1 MAENSDAINELVRV
15 MEQLRAPDG
24 CPWDRQQDH
33 YSLKEYL
40 REETAELL
48 DAIDEEDD
56 PAMIEELGDVLLQ
69 VVFHAQLAREEGR
82 FSLDVV
88 AKKCS
93 EKLVRRHPHVFRES
107 EVADVPEVLQQW
119 EAIKRQEKRNRTSGT
134 PSALAGVPKQLC
146 ALQRA
151 YKMQKKAA
159 SVGFDWP
166 AVEEVC
172 QKIEEE
178 LNEVR
183 QALKGGDDQFISEE
197 IGDLLFSV
205 ANLGRFTGKNPEELL
220 QRTVHKFEHRF
231 SRMEELAGRDGREDL
246 DSCTL
251 EELNDYWE
259 QAKRG

>member
-1 MAENSDAINELVRV
+1 
-15 MEQLRAPDG
+15 
-24 CPWDRQQDH
+24 
-33 YSLKEYL
+33 
-40 REETAELL
+40 
-48 DAIDEEDD
+48 
-56 PAMIEELGDVLLQ
+56 
-69 VVFHAQLAREEGR
+69 
-82 FSLDVV
+82 
-88 AKKCS
+88 
-93 EKLVRRHPHVFRES
+93 
-107 EVADVPEVLQQW
+107 
-119 EAIKRQEKRNRTSGT
+119 
-134 PSALAGVPKQLC
+134 
-146 ALQRA
+146 
-151 YKMQKKAA
+151 
-159 SVGFDWP
+159 
-166 AVEEVC
+166 VEEVC